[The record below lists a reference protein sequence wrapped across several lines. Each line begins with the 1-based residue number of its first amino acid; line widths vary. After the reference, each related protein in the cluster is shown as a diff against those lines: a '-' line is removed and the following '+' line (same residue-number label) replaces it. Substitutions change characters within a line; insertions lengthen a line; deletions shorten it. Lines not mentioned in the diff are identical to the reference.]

1 VLPKKYIDEFKESG
15 IALSLYLRSDLSKY
29 VKAKLTCCL
38 VDPISKLRR
47 SQEKIMSGRFNRSG
61 HIYCI
66 NLPLV
71 KRSSLLASSY
81 LKDDSF
87 TIECT
92 IEVLIELVEK
102 QETTRRPAN
111 DIVSSSGLH
120 HHLGELL
127 QKGTG
132 ADVTL
137 VVSGESEESFP
148 AHKAILASRSPV
160 FMAEFFGHMKEQSSQ
175 QVQIKGMEAAVLG
188 AMLQFIYTDSVPE
201 LDLPEDGM
209 AIAQHLLAAADRYG
223 IDKLKLI
230 CEDKLFDGISIDTA
244 AMTLALAHQHG
255 CSLLKAKC
263 VELIVANLADI
274 MATKDYE
281 HLTASC
287 PEVLNELL
295 KAVHDRKN

>member
-1 VLPKKYIDEFKESG
+1 MEILTEVARSTKQLQIVGFSLTSSMADGEVIKSKRWSVGGHDWEIQVLPKKYIDDYKESG
-15 IALSLYLRSDLSKY
+15 ILLSLYLRSDASKY

-38 VDPISKLRR
+38 VDPIGKLWP
-47 SQEKIMSGRFNRSG
+47 SQEKIMSGRFNHSG
-61 HIYCI
+61 YGI

-92 IEVLIELVEK
+92 IEVLIKLVEK

-160 FMAEFFGHMKEQSSQ
+160 FMTEFFGHMKEQSSQ
-175 QVQIKGMEAAVLG
+175 QVQIKGMEGAVLG

-201 LDLPEDGM
+201 LDLPEWPLRSTCLRRRTGM
-209 AIAQHLLAAADRYG
+209 
-223 IDKLKLI
+223 
-230 CEDKLFDGISIDTA
+230 EST
-244 AMTLALAHQHG
+244 
-255 CSLLKAKC
+255 SS
-263 VELIVANLADI
+263 N
-274 MATKDYE
+274 
-281 HLTASC
+281 
-287 PEVLNELL
+287 
-295 KAVHDRKN
+295 